1 MLQLLAISLLIAETR
16 AALVSAGTQD
26 AIEDSAAAALWD
38 GMDVAEDW
46 RAIDEAVDHT
56 SSFAQLGSTIR
67 RNNRAVTVQIMGL
80 MDTGTNLLQQILWH
94 NFPMMNFFAE
104 FPATDG
110 ASEEKMRR
118 LSEKGVW
125 KHANLVQVNEHMRP
139 RIRESFASEEAAM
152 IAMVRQPLSWLQSIK
167 KAPYKLQ
174 NCVGGSDWLQ
184 RPCVHP
190 IPAGHAGVDHEIQH
204 NVTYSNLMDIWN
216 HWLRSYEDAWP
227 RMFRRALFIR
237 YEDLVLEPVS
247 VIREIARQLNVTEPA
262 NFVIPV
268 ESAKKSG
275 LSSGRAEAVDKI
287 RTKGHLWK
295 FAGGELHS
303 ACTSLDEDIAE
314 QFGYDEC
321 KRIVEEAAMMAQTS
335 GRVAPK

>member
-1 MLQLLAISLLIAETR
+1 MLQLLAIPLFIAETCS
-16 AALVSAGTQD
+16 ALVRSADTQD
-26 AIEDSAAAALWD
+26 AVEESAAAALWD
-38 GMDVAEDW
+38 GIDVAEDW
-46 RAIDEAVDHT
+46 RAIDWAVGH
-56 SSFAQLGSTIR
+56 SSFAQMSSTTRGI
-67 RNNRAVTVQIMGL
+67 NRTVAVQIMGL
-80 MDTGTNLLQQILWH
+80 MDTGTNLLQQVLWH

-104 FPATDG
+104 YPATDG
-110 ASEEKMRR
+110 SSEEKMRR
-118 LSEKGVW
+118 LSKKGIW

-139 RIRESFASEEAAM
+139 RIRESFASDEAVM
-152 IAMVRQPLSWLQSIK
+152 ITMVRQPLAWLQSIK

-174 NCVGGSDWLQ
+174 SCVDGSDWLQ

-204 NVTYSNLMDIWN
+204 NVTYASVMEIWN
-216 HWLRSYEDAWP
+216 HWLKAYEEQWP
-227 RMFRRALFIR
+227 RMFSRALFIR

-247 VIREIARQLNVTEPA
+247 VIREIAHQLNVTEPA
-262 NFVIPV
+262 NFAIPV

-275 LSSGRAEAVDKI
+275 LSSGRAEAVDRI
-287 RTKGHLWK
+287 RTKSHLWK

-321 KRIVEEAAMMAQTS
+321 KRIVEEAARMAKKAH
-335 GRVAPK
+335 GAAPK